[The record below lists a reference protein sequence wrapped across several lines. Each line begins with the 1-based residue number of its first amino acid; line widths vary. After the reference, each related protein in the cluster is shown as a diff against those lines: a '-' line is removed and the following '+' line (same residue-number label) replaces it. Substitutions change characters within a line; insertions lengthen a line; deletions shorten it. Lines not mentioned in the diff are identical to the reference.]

1 MSSRL
6 LVGAAFVIGCSA
18 LTACG
23 GSWITPSGS
32 GATINGSITS
42 LTPSSVAID
51 TPVSGPADATAD
63 GDGSPAGLTVSVVG
77 SSTQVTVDGS
87 NRFTLEHVP
96 GGDVVLRFQGPGLNS
111 TVTVPAV
118 QDGQTITIAVSVK
131 NGLAELDSDDRS
143 STSGSLEPLE
153 GRIDSLP
160 PVAAAGTF
168 VIDGTIVET
177 NGKTT
182 FTTGGASATFTD
194 LALGIRVHVAGT
206 ADGAKLLATSV
217 DIQNTNATLPVIVNG
232 TVAGLT
238 GTAASFQFTVDGTLV
253 KGNATTTFTGNSAFA
268 DLANGSRVE
277 VKGEPGNAFV
287 LATSIHVNPQ

>member
-1 MSSRL
+1 MSYRL
-6 LVGAAFVIGCSA
+6 FVGAAFIVGCSA
-18 LTACG
+18 FTACG
-23 GSWITPSGS
+23 GSWIAPSGS

-42 LTPSSVAID
+42 LTSSSVALEA
-51 TPVSGPADATAD
+51 PLSGPSDTAAAE
-63 GDGSPAGLTVSVVG
+63 DGSSAGLTVSVVG
-77 SSTQVTVDGS
+77 ATTQVTVDGS
-87 NRFTLEHVP
+87 NHFTLEHVP

-118 QDGQTITIAVSVK
+118 QDGQTITITVSVT

-143 STSGSLEPLE
+143 SISGSLEQLE

-168 VIDGTIVET
+168 DIDNTIVET
-177 NGKTT
+177 NAKTT
-182 FTTGGASATFTD
+182 FTNGGATATFAD

-206 ADGAKLLATSV
+206 ADGAKLLASSV
-217 DIQNTNATLPVIVNG
+217 DIQNTNATLPIIVNG
-232 TVAGLT
+232 MVTGLS

-253 KGNATTTFTGNSAFA
+253 KGNSTTTFTGNSTFA

-287 LATSIHVNPQ
+287 LATSIHVNPN